1 VLDYIEEFMSKLIV
15 EAERGAPLRAQ
26 HSQIWVES
34 VGRPQFID
42 LTGEVAAL
50 VERSGI
56 RDGLVN
62 VQTRH
67 TTTAIIVNE
76 NEPLLLDDLAKMLER
91 LAPRDGQY
99 QHNDFKRRIDV
110 PPNEPANG
118 HAHCQAI
125 FLPTSVNLNI
135 VDGRLQLGRW
145 QSIFF
150 VELDQGRERC
160 VSLMVIGQTGE

>member
-1 VLDYIEEFMSKLIV
+1 MSKLIV
-15 EAERGAPLRAQ
+15 EEERGAQLSAH
-26 HSQIWVES
+26 HSQIWFES

-42 LTGEVAAL
+42 LTGEVAAV

-76 NEPLLLDDLAKMLER
+76 NEPLLLDDLARMLER

-99 QHNDFKRRIDV
+99 QHNDFERRIDI

-125 FLPTSVNLNI
+125 FLPTSVCLNL

>member
-1 VLDYIEEFMSKLIV
+1 MSKFIV
-15 EAERGAPLRAQ
+15 EAERGAPVRA
-26 HSQIWVES
+26 HHRQIWFES
-34 VGRPQFID
+34 TGRPQFID
-42 LTGEVAAL
+42 LTGEVAAV
-50 VERSGI
+50 VECSGI

-99 QHNDFKRRIDV
+99 QHNDFERRIDV

-125 FLPTSVNLNI
+125 FLPTAVSLNI

-160 VSLMVIGQTGE
+160 VSLMVIGQSGE

>member
-1 VLDYIEEFMSKLIV
+1 MSKFIV
-15 EAERGAPLRAQ
+15 EAERGAQVRAH
-26 HSQIWVES
+26 HSQIWFES
-34 VGRPQFID
+34 VGQFID
-42 LTGEVAAL
+42 LTGEVVAL

-99 QHNDFKRRIDV
+99 QHNDFERRIDI

-125 FLPTSVNLNI
+125 CLPTSVSLNI

-150 VELDQGRERC
+150 VELDQGRERS
-160 VSLMVIGQTGE
+160 VSLMVIGQISE

>member
-1 VLDYIEEFMSKLIV
+1 MSKLIV
-15 EAERGAPLRAQ
+15 EGEREAQ
-26 HSQIWVES
+26 LSAHHSQIWFES
-34 VGRPQFID
+34 VGSPQFID
-42 LTGEVAAL
+42 LTEEVAAL
-50 VERSGI
+50 VEQSGI

-76 NEPLLLDDLAKMLER
+76 NEPLLLDDMAKMLER

-99 QHNDFKRRIDV
+99 QHNDFERRIDI

-125 FLPTSVNLNI
+125 FLPTSVCLNL

-160 VSLMVIGQTGE
+160 VSLMVIGQTRE

>member
-1 VLDYIEEFMSKLIV
+1 MSKLIV
-15 EAERGAPLRAQ
+15 EAERGAQVRAH
-26 HSQIWVES
+26 HSQIWFES
-34 VGRPQFID
+34 VGQFID
-42 LTGEVAAL
+42 LTGEVSAL
-50 VERSGI
+50 VERSGV

-99 QHNDFKRRIDV
+99 QHNDFERRIDI

-125 FLPTSVNLNI
+125 FLPTSVSLNI